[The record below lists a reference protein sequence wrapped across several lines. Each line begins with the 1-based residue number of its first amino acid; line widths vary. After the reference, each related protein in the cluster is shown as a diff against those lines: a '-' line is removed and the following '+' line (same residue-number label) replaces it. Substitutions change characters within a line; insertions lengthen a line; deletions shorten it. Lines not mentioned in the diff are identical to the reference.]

1 MPADVPVMDLVDI
14 HGYVHQVSVE
24 YHKNAL
30 GLGWGLF
37 FGSIVLNIIYYKL
50 HPAAP
55 TFAVTSDDKLRTH
68 VCGTV
73 WNWKKCVCGGN
84 LIMIKSFLIN
94 SNFQEDVTDD
104 GVEVVVD
111 ASQNANEEALQGK
124 TN

>member
-55 TFAVTSDDKLRTH
+55 SFALTSDDKLRTH

-84 LIMIKSFLIN
+84 LIMVKSFLLKI
-94 SNFQEDVTDD
+94 F
-104 GVEVVVD
+104 
-111 ASQNANEEALQGK
+111 
-124 TN
+124 